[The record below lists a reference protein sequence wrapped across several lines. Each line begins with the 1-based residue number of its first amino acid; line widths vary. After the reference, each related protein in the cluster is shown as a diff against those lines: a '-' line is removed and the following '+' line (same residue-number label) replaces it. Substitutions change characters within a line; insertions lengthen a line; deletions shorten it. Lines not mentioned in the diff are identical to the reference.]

1 MSTVNAASCCTLLPM
16 RVLGIDCGTEYTGY
30 GVVELSASG
39 ELLCLLC
46 GAIKLSPSEPLP
58 LRLSRI
64 FDRLNEIIQEHH
76 PDYVAIEDIFY
87 AVNVKSALKLGQVRG
102 VAMLAAA
109 SAGLEV
115 AEYSPLSIKSAV
127 VGYGKAEKHQVQQMV
142 TRLLNLDQIP
152 EPADAADALA
162 IAICHLHTSA
172 TLVRQR
178 AAVRSSALQNL
189 QKSSTAGFAEDSRS

>member
-1 MSTVNAASCCTLLPM
+1 MPTVNAASCCTLLPM

-87 AVNVKSALKLGQVRG
+87 AVNVRSALKLGEVRG
-102 VAMLAAA
+102 VAMLTAA

-127 VGYGKAEKHQVQQMV
+127 VGYGKAEKQQVQKMV
-142 TRLLNLDQIP
+142 ARLLNLEAPPQSPDP
-152 EPADAADALA
+152 AEPLP
-162 IAICHLHTSA
+162 IAFGHLPPPT
-172 TLVRQR
+172 TPQ
-178 AAVRSSALQNL
+178 
-189 QKSSTAGFAEDSRS
+189 

>member
-87 AVNVKSALKLGQVRG
+87 AVSSGRSA
-102 VAMLAAA
+102 AW
-109 SAGLEV
+109 
-115 AEYSPLSIKSAV
+115 P
-127 VGYGKAEKHQVQQMV
+127 
-142 TRLLNLDQIP
+142 
-152 EPADAADALA
+152 
-162 IAICHLHTSA
+162 CW
-172 TLVRQR
+172 
-178 AAVRSSALQNL
+178 LQPPP
-189 QKSSTAGFAEDSRS
+189 D